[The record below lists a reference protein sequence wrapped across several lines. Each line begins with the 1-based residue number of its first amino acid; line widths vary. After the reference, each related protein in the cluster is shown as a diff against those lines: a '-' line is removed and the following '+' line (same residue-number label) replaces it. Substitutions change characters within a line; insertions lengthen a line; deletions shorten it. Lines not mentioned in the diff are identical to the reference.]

1 MNFFLKLSLKINTNI
16 YILAIRNSFLSIM
29 PLIVVYSFLGL
40 AINILNQIHIKKE
53 GIDYIKILFNAAL
66 SVQNTIPYIFIFL
79 FSQNIFKM
87 KHGKNNLQL
96 GTFSVVTLLLY
107 SIFIDD
113 TSFKIIDSML
123 LRAIII
129 GILNYFIFSII
140 NNLFFRYLPNAIKK
154 EANSYYLVEFVFFGL
169 IHIVIFAF
177 LYFFFFKQFPNPV
190 LDLSKRLNFENDSLK
205 VSLIYNLIILLPW
218 LFGINGSQLVSDS
231 YEKLFNHS
239 QENIAY
245 FLNKSLNHYY
255 FDESFFNLYINI
267 GGNGATLCLLLALL
281 IFRKN
286 EYKKFIRLAILP
298 SLFNINEIVILGLPI
313 VGNFILI
320 VPFILVP
327 MIFTILTYIALKINF
342 ISSAT
347 TYTSWLTPTIIS
359 GLVSGQRNFH
369 TVIWQIF
376 LISLGTW
383 IYYFFLKQYFK
394 VSNKLALDEINSVN
408 EIHINY
414 DLGGTH
420 LEYILDSSEANK
432 KLQYLLKKGQ
442 LILQFQPIVSN
453 SDFEVLKMES
463 LVRIKHQ
470 DLGIVSPYFI
480 KYFKAL
486 NKIQELDYW
495 VIEESFKYG
504 KLIKEKEKSIGISIN
519 ISVETFINDSFVDN
533 IEVLVKKYSI
543 EPENFTLEIVEEA
556 CLLDIKNVKRKI
568 DDLRKIGFELAI
580 DDFGTG
586 YSSLSYLLD
595 LSVDYIKI
603 DRVFISNISS
613 TKSEVILKKIV
624 QLCKAVGSKVIIEG
638 VETEEELEII
648 RNMEVD
654 MIQGYFFYKP
664 NNFDDIMQTLE
675 KTEKR

>member
-53 GIDYIKILFNAAL
+53 GIDYIKILFNAAI

-129 GILNYFIFSII
+129 GILNYFVFSII

-205 VSLIYNLIILLPW
+205 VTLIYNLIILLPW

-245 FLNKSLNHYY
+245 FLNNSLNHYY

-359 GLVSGQRNFH
+359 GLVSGQRHFH
-369 TVIWQIF
+369 TIIWQIF

-383 IYYFFLKQYFK
+383 IYYYFLKQYFK
-394 VSNKLALDEINSVN
+394 VSNKLALDEINSIN

-442 LILQFQPIVSN
+442 LILQFQPIVSS

-504 KLIKEKEKSIGISIN
+504 KLIKERGKSIGISIN

-533 IEVLVKKYSI
+533 IEVLVKKYSVA
-543 EPENFTLEIVEEA
+543 PQNFTLEIVEEV
-556 CLLDIKNVKRKI
+556 CLIDIKNVKRKI
-568 DDLRKIGFELAI
+568 EDLRKIGFELAI

-586 YSSLSYLLD
+586 YSSLSYLVD

-603 DRVFISNISS
+603 DRMFISNITSP
-613 TKSEVILKKIV
+613 KGEVILIKIV
-624 QLCKAVGSKVIIEG
+624 QLCKSVGSKVIIEG

-648 RNMEVD
+648 RKMEVD
-654 MIQGYFFYKP
+654 LIQGYFFYKP